1 MKEDEDTYMVVV
13 EYTHDGANT
22 FTLMKHKLLR
32 HTHEWRHRDYYNV
45 LLRWLPSTSIYKM
58 HEGMGGCEGPR
69 VI

>member
-32 HTHEWRHRDYYNV
+32 HTHE
-45 LLRWLPSTSIYKM
+45 
-58 HEGMGGCEGPR
+58 
-69 VI
+69 